1 MKFGDSTTHKQRA
14 IDPMN
19 FRAQATGIGQTC
31 RASRMTGAARAQ
43 RVADEIPAGRRDCVP
58 AAEGYPPA
66 TSAGDLAGGVMPS
79 RAIYQTKV
87 NGR

>member
-1 MKFGDSTTHKQRA
+1 MKFGDSTTHKPRA

-19 FRAQATGIGQTC
+19 FRAQATGIGQTT

-43 RVADEIPAGRRDCVP
+43 RVADEIPADCRACVP
-58 AAEGYPPA
+58 EAEGYPPA
-66 TSAGDLAGGVMPS
+66 SPAMPAM
-79 RAIYQTKV
+79 RGPGTMHQTKV